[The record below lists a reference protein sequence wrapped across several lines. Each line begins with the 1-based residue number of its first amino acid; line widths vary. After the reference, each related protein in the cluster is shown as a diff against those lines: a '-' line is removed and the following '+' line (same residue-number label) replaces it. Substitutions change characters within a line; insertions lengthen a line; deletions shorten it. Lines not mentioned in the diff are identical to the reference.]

1 MGFDIQVYGL
11 GFLAIL
17 SIDRWYSRT
26 MGGFPWGVRMPGNR
40 VLFVDDESS
49 LRLTFPAILRMH
61 GFDVRSAASVAQALM
76 EMTTRTFDILISDL
90 NIGEPGDGFTVVS
103 AMRRTQPDC
112 INFILTGF
120 PAFESALQAIQSQ
133 VDDFLIKPANIEE
146 LVELIQ
152 QKLRNRQPCQSS
164 APMRLSKLLRANV
177 EEIRESAICK
187 MKSDPALGPVPLS
200 DAERG
205 GELHAIILE
214 IANQLDSL
222 APEQLTGLA
231 IELSRKHGSK
241 RLAGGY
247 RISMLVTDTVILE
260 GVVYDMVRQGLL
272 MLDTSNLVMD
282 LKRFNNSLDMQLQ
295 ESVQA
300 FWDEASRQ
308 RSAESGTG

>member
-1 MGFDIQVYGL
+1 MARSELSQRYNEFHALLVQTAKHYCLKAAPLLPALPSAPAAAAGSTAALRRCEYQIGTQISIGFDIQVYVL
-11 GFLAIL
+11 AFLCHPINRPVVRPH
-17 SIDRWYSRT
+17 DGW
-26 MGGFPWGVRMPGNR
+26 FPWGGRMPANR

-61 GFDVRSAASVAQALM
+61 GFDVRSAATVAQALM

-90 NIGEPGDGFTVVS
+90 NIGQPGDGFTVVS

-205 GELHAIILE
+205 GELHAMILE
-214 IANQLDSL
+214 IANQLDSA
-222 APEQLTGLA
+222 APEQLTG
-231 IELSRKHGSK
+231 RP
-241 RLAGGY
+241 
-247 RISMLVTDTVILE
+247 
-260 GVVYDMVRQGLL
+260 
-272 MLDTSNLVMD
+272 SN
-282 LKRFNNSLDMQLQ
+282 
-295 ESVQA
+295 
-300 FWDEASRQ
+300 
-308 RSAESGTG
+308 